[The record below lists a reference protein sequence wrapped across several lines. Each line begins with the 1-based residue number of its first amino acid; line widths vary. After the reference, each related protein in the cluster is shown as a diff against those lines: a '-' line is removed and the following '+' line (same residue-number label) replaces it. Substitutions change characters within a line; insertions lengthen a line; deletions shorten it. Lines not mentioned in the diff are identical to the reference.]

1 MTQTISRDALYA
13 LVWTEPLR
21 TLAASFD
28 ISDVA
33 LRKTCQ
39 RAAIPT
45 PERGYW
51 ARLAAGKRVV
61 KAALPARPPG
71 LSPEV
76 SFGDRRHWYRSWS
89 REELLAPIPPLPEF
103 EETLEAVRT
112 RIEAGLGKVTCP
124 SKGGVCHTGIQ
135 RLFLQDEERKR
146 KVAAS
151 AYPFAWDQPL
161 FGSATEQ
168 RRLRILNSVFLSVGK
183 FGGNATIGGREARDV
198 SIAINQQHVGI
209 SLELARSSGKAREPR
224 TADRLCFS
232 LLSAVGSSKAKVTW
246 TDNSE
251 ARLEGQL
258 TKIVSEVI
266 LAAEIQLRER
276 ATSLHQWR
284 IERKA
289 QIEEEDRRQ
298 QLERLRLE
306 QERLDKLEQA
316 RVTSL
321 LEAADDFRRAQEIR
335 AYVERLGTRLV
346 PNDLTRQAQ
355 YRDWSLWALAQAD
368 RIDPALNGRFAGLED
383 PPTDSPQ

>member
-1 MTQTISRDALYA
+1 MTKSLTRSALYA
-13 LVWTEPLR
+13 LVWSEPLR

-51 ARLAAGKRVV
+51 ARLAAGKTVV

-76 SFGDRRHWYRSWS
+76 SFGDPRPWYRSWS

-103 EETLEAVRT
+103 EEALEAVRT

-124 SKGGVCHTGIQ
+124 IKGGVWHVGIQ
-135 RLFLQDEERKR
+135 RLLLQDEERKR
-146 KVAAS
+146 KAAAS

-161 FGSATEQ
+161 FGSAAEQ

-183 FGGNATIGGREARDV
+183 FGGKATIGGREARDV
-198 SIAINQQHVGI
+198 SIAINQHHVGI

-232 LLSAVGSSKAKVTW
+232 ILSAVGSSEAKATW
-246 TDNSE
+246 TDTSE
-251 ARLEGQL
+251 ARLESQL

-276 ATSLHQWR
+276 STRLHRWR

-298 QLERLRLE
+298 QVEQLRQE
-306 QERLDKLEQA
+306 QERLDKREQA

-321 LEAADDFRRAQEIR
+321 LEAADNFRRAQEIR
-335 AYVERLGTRLV
+335 AYVERLGTRLD
-346 PNDLTRQAQ
+346 PTDLTRQAQ
-355 YRDWSLWALAQAD
+355 YRDWSLWALTQAD
-368 RIDPALNGRFAGLED
+368 RIDPALKTAFAGATD
-383 PPTDSPQ
+383 PETGPK